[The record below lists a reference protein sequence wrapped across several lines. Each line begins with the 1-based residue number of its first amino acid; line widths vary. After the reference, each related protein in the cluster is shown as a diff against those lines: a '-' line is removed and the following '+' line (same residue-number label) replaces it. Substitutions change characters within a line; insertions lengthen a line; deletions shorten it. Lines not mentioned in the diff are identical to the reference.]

1 MDRLQQIADEFI
13 RLYRQQLSMWI
24 FAKMHDLSLAD
35 LFQYERRK
43 IRLRNLRRELEKIVS
58 AEQECPRIAA

>member
-24 FAKMHDLSLAD
+24 FAKMYHLSLAD

-58 AEQECPRIAA
+58 AEQERPRIAA